1 MPETLQEWTEKLTS
15 EAFPVLQSTI
25 DNLNALF
32 AEDNSSYRQ
41 IASAIMSDPGMVANT
56 LHAANTIQGHSL
68 HHSIQTVEHALMKMG
83 MDQSASLHQ
92 QLPVLETI
100 LKQSSPTVRSHV
112 MGVYER
118 SHHAAYQAMDLLKRM
133 GEPEPGEVYI
143 ATFLNGLGEILM
155 WLHASQHASQ
165 IVSYCQNN
173 EVTREEAERAILGFS
188 YVELTHAI
196 VSKMGFSPLLEQL
209 LERENIDTL
218 RCLGMLLGIRLS
230 HLAEH
235 GWYDAE
241 MLKCLCDIAEF
252 IRQPLEIAITIVHS
266 NAAAAARHHQYGVP
280 AAASLLPWLSNGL
293 PPKLLHDEAE
303 RVAHI
308 EFPTLLSHDQLEQ
321 IQLVLREQSEV
332 DYELVIREPIDPQL
346 VQEFMV
352 KVPFEEGVD
361 TELVISDKPTA
372 TAADSGNELVV
383 AEDEDGDDTYI
394 ISYEKRDKQ
403 LEKEGI
409 CPLPDEHSLEETLQ
423 RLTKEI
429 DQSISM
435 PAIMKLVMQGMHDGL
450 GLNRVA
456 FTMLSPDRSQLKTRA
471 VMSLDDDWD
480 IRHLHIPLKP
490 DNLFTHLINRP
501 QALWLND
508 ENATKIW
515 SHVPAELQDTLHADG
530 FFVMSIYVKNR
541 PIGLF
546 YADRYNH
553 EHRLDEHT
561 YENFKRLCRHATK
574 AMVELSQ

>member
-25 DNLNALF
+25 DNLTALF
-32 AEDNSSYRQ
+32 AEDSTGYRQ
-41 IASAIMSDPGMVANT
+41 IASAVMSDPGMVANT
-56 LHAANTIQGHSL
+56 LHAANELKGHTL
-68 HHSIQTVEHALMKMG
+68 QASIQTVEHALMKMG
-83 MDQSASLHQ
+83 MDKSAALHQ
-92 QLPVLETI
+92 QVPVLESI
-100 LKQSSPTVRSHV
+100 LQQSSATVRSHV

-133 GEPEPGEVYI
+133 GEPEPGEIYV
-143 ATFLNGLGEILM
+143 ACFLNGLSEILM
-155 WLHASQHASQ
+155 WLHSPESASQVLRYSQ
-165 IVSYCQNN
+165 SNDVS
-173 EVTREEAERAILGFS
+173 REEAERAVLGFTYS
-188 YVELTHAI
+188 ELTQAI
-196 VSKMGFSPLLEQL
+196 VRKMGLSPLLEQL
-209 LERENIDTL
+209 LERENIDTP

-235 GWYDAE
+235 GWYNEE

-252 IRQPLEIAITIVHS
+252 IRQPLEVAITIVHS

-308 EFPTLLSHDQLEQ
+308 DFPTLLSHDQLDQ
-321 IQLVLREQSEV
+321 IQLILRQQPEV
-332 DYELVIREPIDPQL
+332 DYEIARHEPIAPE
-346 VQEFMV
+346 VVNEFII
-352 KVPFEEGVD
+352 KAPFEEGVD
-361 TELVISDKPTA
+361 TELVILEKKEDAITSELTITA
-372 TAADSGNELVV
+372 
-383 AEDEDGDDTYI
+383 DEDGDDTYI
-394 ISYEKRDKQ
+394 ISFEDQDKK
-403 LEKEGI
+403 LESDGI
-409 CPLPDEHSLEETLQ
+409 CPLPDDSSLEETLQ
-423 RLTKEI
+423 RLTREI

-435 PAIMKLVMQGMHDGL
+435 PGIMKLVMEGMHDGL

-471 VMSLDDDWD
+471 VMSLDDDWN

-490 DNLFTHLINRP
+490 DNLFTHLMNRP

-508 ENATKIW
+508 ANAAKIW
-515 SHVPAELQDTLHADG
+515 SHVPPELQDTLHKDG

-553 EHRLDEHT
+553 KHRLNEHT

-574 AMVELSQ
+574 AMVELSS